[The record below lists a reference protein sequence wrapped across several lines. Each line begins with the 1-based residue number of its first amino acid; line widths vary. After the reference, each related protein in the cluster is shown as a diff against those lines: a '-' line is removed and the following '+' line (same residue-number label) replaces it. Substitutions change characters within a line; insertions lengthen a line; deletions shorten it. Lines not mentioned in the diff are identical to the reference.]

1 MRYLAM
7 CIMLISLSGCS
18 STPTQECGYAR
29 QALVIFVDS
38 LVFSTNEMGLVA
50 RDAAKCSL

>member
-7 CIMLISLSGCS
+7 CIMLISISGCS

-38 LVFSTNEMGLVA
+38 LVFSTNEMGRVA